1 MDSDAA
7 PSPDAALSPDAGGQ
21 TCADCVSYAAPVNLG
36 AVASPVLVEISGLAA
51 SRSHSGLLYA
61 HNDSGGLPVIYGLG
75 TGGQDLGSVTLAG
88 ATAIDWED
96 MALGPCPSGSCL
108 YVGDIGDNGSNRAEA
123 YGIYRIAEPMMLA
136 ATTSSVSYEYFEIA
150 YPLGAHHNAE
160 TLLVHPTSGDVYVV
174 TKTQFGGQSS
184 VYRAAAP
191 LITGMVNPLVLV
203 ADLAVPTGLDLP
215 ITGGDISP
223 CGTAVLLRS
232 YSTIYRFELPTGA
245 ASFDAVFLAPVSR
258 VPFPPI
264 GLGPSNELQGEA
276 ITWAP
281 DGRGYYTVGER
292 AGQQI
297 HFVGCQ

>member
-1 MDSDAA
+1 M
-7 PSPDAALSPDAGGQ
+7 
-21 TCADCVSYAAPVNLG
+21 NLG
-36 AVASPVLVEISGLAA
+36 AVASSVLVEISGLAA
-51 SRSHSGLLYA
+51 SRSHPSLLYA

-136 ATTSSVSYEYFEIA
+136 STTSSVSYEYFEIA

-160 TLLVHPTSGDVYVV
+160 TLLVHPTTGDVYVV
-174 TKTQFGGQSS
+174 TKTQFGAQSS
-184 VYRAAAP
+184 VYKASAP
-191 LITGMVNPLVLV
+191 LVSGAVNPLVLV
-203 ADLAVPTGLDLP
+203 ADLPIPMGLELP
-215 ITGGDISP
+215 ITGGDIHP

-232 YSTIYRFELPTGA
+232 YSTIYRLELPAGA
-245 ASFDAVFLAPVSR
+245 TNFDAIFQAPVGH
-258 VPFPPI
+258 VPFPPL